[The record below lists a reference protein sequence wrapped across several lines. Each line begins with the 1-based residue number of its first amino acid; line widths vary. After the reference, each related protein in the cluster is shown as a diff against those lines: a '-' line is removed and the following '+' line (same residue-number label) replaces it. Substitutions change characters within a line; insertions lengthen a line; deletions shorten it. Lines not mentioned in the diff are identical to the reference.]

1 MVKEEIQK
9 NTDLVVENISSN
21 IVQPYLHRISFNRIE
36 RQHNPKN
43 SFNPIYKLA
52 QTSDSI
58 QVLQKPLVESNI
70 QQKNFVIHLQKEM
83 QEGRIEQT
91 QYKKLLAE
99 HEQAMRKLKVEKQKK
114 ELRAEEEK
122 KQSEEAKI

>member
-1 MVKEEIQK
+1 
-9 NTDLVVENISSN
+9 
-21 IVQPYLHRISFNRIE
+21 
-36 RQHNPKN
+36 
-43 SFNPIYKLA
+43 
-52 QTSDSI
+52 
-58 QVLQKPLVESNI
+58 
-70 QQKNFVIHLQKEM
+70 M